1 MNIES
6 DLKRCLNMIFSDWKI
21 QDNRNDSSTNFI
33 YNAKTLDECLNLISR
48 NNVNRD
54 YALHRWYNYYT
65 SVQCEYLF
73 CDYGAVHEK
82 DIRNH
87 DVDIYINNIPF
98 DVKLTVYPKALS
110 EKPFNIKQRNG
121 KNQMIQWF
129 YAHQSQGKRKQML
142 NRLYV
147 VCDGNNPEENLRMKS
162 NFELLR
168 KYICS
173 FMNYTKEYGFN
184 QINITDNQVKYTLY
198 SDIIYIRQ
206 S

>member
-6 DLKRCLNMIFSDWKI
+6 DLKRCLNMISSDWKI
-21 QDNRNDSSTNFI
+21 QDNKNDMSTNFI
-33 YNAKTLDECLNLISR
+33 YNAESLDECLDLIEK
-48 NNVNRD
+48 NKVNKD

-73 CDYGAVHEK
+73 CDYGAVHEEDK
-82 DIRNH
+82 KNH

-110 EKPFNIKQRNG
+110 ERPFNLRQRTG

-129 YAHQSQGKRKQML
+129 YTHQSQGKRKQLL

-147 VCDGNNPEENLRMKS
+147 VCDGNNSEENLRMKS
-162 NFELLR
+162 DFELLR
-168 KYICS
+168 KYIRS
-173 FMNYTKEYGFN
+173 FMNYTSENGFN
-184 QINITDNQVKYTLY
+184 QIDIIDNQVTYHLY
-198 SDIIYIRQ
+198 SDIIYVK
-206 S
+206 